1 MTMQLP
7 EWALSKLEAV
17 KGQDHVLVRD
27 AMKLL
32 DGSQSAVDQFAR
44 ENGFALVS
52 ASTNLA
58 FRETYERVRG
68 ESKIKKVMVIDRSS
82 IRPKGAP
89 GFFRAPPPFYPDLL
103 DKTPADAR
111 ITLDLRQY
119 LQDRTGDPDW
129 PQEVNEPRVAR
140 LIVRHLENVIR
151 AHQNL
156 RAADKERF
164 SDSDL
169 RTILGFAA
177 LGVPES
183 AFKTLDSLDYWKVG
197 LIRHDLLQ
205 DLKDLAPQVT
215 QPVMEK
221 LSTAPPPFC
230 WLAERDPDEVLRAF
244 YMSTILAQHTPSW
257 NLLLANVDATMKP
270 FSTISKE
277 TLEEAA
283 PKLIELD
290 HLQADK
296 DLTDVENALTK
307 DNLNFLLLEQMKLQE
322 PQGFLGV
329 LQNERLSSL
338 FRSLSLLLA
347 VDNLLGNSPATGVHK
362 EIIKLLDTEDR
373 GKDVPFVAKR
383 TLPAWQKLRDAYLL
397 VIRIHDLRVDLA
409 KVFKELTVTSADKL
423 TIRHFSVWWNR
434 KKLNRLEYFLSR
446 LERLVEGSDLLP
458 RPVESLPSTFGSA
471 LLRIR
476 QQVRQSST
484 QVHAQLVQLNHKFQD
499 LVAKQYPTWVK
510 GQSEVILTSQFLE
523 RCLKPMWD
531 PQTGKAA
538 LFIFDGMRYDIWDEF
553 LKPRLLERM
562 EVVKE
567 HIGCSLL
574 PSETHITRK
583 AISAG
588 TFPDEFN
595 TDEAEDKLL
604 KTALQRVFN
613 LKLESKTMQPDGAG
627 TGETVRYR
635 IGNLDVYIF
644 ELCDKELHKIQLR
657 QLPDGREVP
666 SRPLSFIYEQHIQNI
681 LDTEVMNVMNKL
693 TPGTT
698 VFVTADHGFGPVGR
712 DRIYFKDY
720 DLNENEDCSYL
731 NCRLKV
737 AWANVDLPEPL
748 RKKVIPFTPQEL
760 RMPLKQTWTK
770 KNGQIVTKEY
780 QAVVFP
786 RNGCSFSRPEYKYHP
801 DAYSHGGISMQEL
814 FVPMAVLR
822 VKLQDLGTI
831 SIEKIEL
838 PHEVVEGEA
847 LAAQIQVR
855 SNQED
860 LRVDL
865 EASWSNEPDPIVVPG
880 QVHYLKAGVQVLP
893 LIFKPD
899 TTLATELE
907 RKAGLMTRSLAIT
920 LRFRDGRK
928 SSRRTVNR
936 EFTVRLNLDRVTRRV
951 PPALGNILGMTPKGL
966 R

>member
-1 MTMQLP
+1 MQLS

-27 AMKLL
+27 ALKLL
-32 DGSQSAVDQFAR
+32 DGSQSAVDRFAR

-58 FRETYERVRG
+58 FRETFERVQA
-68 ESKIKKVMVIDRSS
+68 ESKIKKVIVVDRSS
-82 IRPKGAP
+82 TRPKGTT
-89 GFFRAPPPFYPDLL
+89 GFFKAPPPFYPDLL
-103 DKTPADAR
+103 AKTPPEAR
-111 ITLDLRQY
+111 VNLDLRQY

-140 LIVRHLENVIR
+140 LIANHLENVIR

-177 LGVPES
+177 LGVPEA

-197 LIRHDLLQ
+197 LIRHELLQ

-230 WLAERDPDEVLRAF
+230 WLAERDPEEVLRAF
-244 YMSTILAQHTPSW
+244 YMSVILAQHSPSW

-270 FSTISKE
+270 FSGISKE

-283 PKLIELD
+283 PKLINLD
-290 HLQADK
+290 HQQADK
-296 DLTDVENALTK
+296 DLTEVESGLSRDALS
-307 DNLNFLLLEQMKLQE
+307 FVLLEQLKLQE
-322 PQGFLGV
+322 PQGFLSV
-329 LQNERLSSL
+329 LQNERFSSL
-338 FRSLSLLLA
+338 FRSLGLLLA
-347 VDNLLGNSPATGVHK
+347 VDNLLGSNPAIDAHK
-362 EIIKLLDTEDR
+362 TIIGLLDSEER
-373 GKDVPFVAKR
+373 GKDVPFAAKR
-383 TLPAWQKLRDAYLL
+383 AQPAWQKLKDAYL
-397 VIRIHDLRVDLA
+397 VVRRIHDLRVNLA
-409 KVFKELTVTSADKL
+409 AVFKELAVTPADKL
-423 TIRHFSVWWNR
+423 TVRHFFIWWNR
-434 KKLNRLEYFLSR
+434 KKLNRLEYYLSR
-446 LERLVEGSDLLP
+446 LERLVDGSDLLP
-458 RPVESLPSTFGSA
+458 RSAETLPSAFESA

-484 QVHAQLVQLNHKFQD
+484 QVHTQLLQLNHKFQD

-510 GQSEVILTSQFLE
+510 GQSEVILTSQFLQ

-531 PQTGKAA
+531 PQSGKAA
-538 LFIFDGMRYDIWDEF
+538 LFIFDGMRYDIWEEF

-562 EVVKE
+562 EAIKDY
-567 HIGCSLL
+567 IGCSLL

-604 KTALQRVFN
+604 KAALQRDFN
-613 LKLESKTMQPDGAG
+613 LKLESKTVQPDGAG

-644 ELCDKELHKIQLR
+644 ELCDKELHKIQLK

-666 SRPLSFIYEQHIQNI
+666 SRPLSFIYEQHIQNV
-681 LDTEVMNVMNKL
+681 LDTEVMNVMKKL
-693 TPGTT
+693 APGTT

-731 NCRLKV
+731 NCRLKT
-737 AWANVDLPEPL
+737 AWPNVDLPEPL
-748 RKKVIPFTPQEL
+748 RKKVIAFTPAQL
-760 RMPLKQTWTK
+760 RMPVKQSWTK
-770 KNGQIVTKEY
+770 KNGQVVTKEY

-786 RNGCSFSRPEYKYHP
+786 RNGCSFSRPEYKYNP

-814 FVPMAVLR
+814 FIPMVVLR
-822 VKLQDLGTI
+822 VKAQEQGAVVLEKLDL
-831 SIEKIEL
+831 
-838 PHEVVEGEA
+838 PAEVVEGEELIA
-847 LAAQIQVR
+847 RIRIR
-855 SNQED
+855 STEGD
-860 LRVDL
+860 IRVDL
-865 EASWSNEPDPIVVPG
+865 GASWSNEPDAVTLPG
-880 QVHYLKAGVQVLP
+880 QVHYLGSGVQVLSFG
-893 LIFKPD
+893 FKVD
-899 TTLATELE
+899 GTLATEQE
-907 RKAGLMTRSLAIT
+907 RKVGSMKRT
-920 LRFRDGRK
+920 LSVTIQFRDGRK
-928 SSRRTVNR
+928 THRRTLT
-936 EFTVRLNLDRVTRRV
+936 ETFAVRLNLERVVRRV

>member
-1 MTMQLP
+1 MQLA

-17 KGQDHVLVRD
+17 KEQDYVLVRD
-27 AMKLL
+27 ALKLL
-32 DGSQSAVDQFAR
+32 DGSQSAVDRFAR

-58 FRETYERVRG
+58 FRETFERVQA
-68 ESKIKKVMVIDRSS
+68 ESKIKKVIVIDRSS
-82 IRPKGAP
+82 ARPKGTT
-89 GFFRAPPPFYPDLL
+89 GFFKAPPPFYPDLL
-103 DKTPADAR
+103 AKTPPEAR
-111 ITLDLRQY
+111 VTLELRQY

-140 LIVRHLENVIR
+140 LIVNHLENVIR

-169 RTILGFAA
+169 RTIIGFAA

-197 LIRHDLLQ
+197 LIRHELLQ

-230 WLAERDPDEVLRAF
+230 WLAERDPEEVLRAF
-244 YMSTILAQHTPSW
+244 YLSVILAQHSPSW

-270 FSTISKE
+270 FSGISKE

-283 PKLIELD
+283 PKLINLD
-290 HLQADK
+290 HQQADQ
-296 DLTDVENALTK
+296 DLTEVENSLSRDT
-307 DNLNFLLLEQMKLQE
+307 LGFLLFEQMKLQE

-329 LQNERLSSL
+329 LQNERFSSL
-338 FRSLSLLLA
+338 FRSLGLLLA
-347 VDNLLGNSPATGVHK
+347 IDNLLGNTPTIDVHK
-362 EIIKLLDTEDR
+362 KIIGLLDSEER
-373 GKDVPFVAKR
+373 GKDVPFAAKR
-383 TLPAWQKLRDAYLL
+383 AQPAWQKLKDAYLL
-397 VIRIHDLRVDLA
+397 VGRIHDLRVNLVN
-409 KVFKELTVTSADKL
+409 VFKELAVTPADKV
-423 TIRHFSVWWNR
+423 TIRHFFIWWNR
-434 KKLNRLEYFLSR
+434 KKVNRLEYYLSR

-458 RPVESLPSTFGSA
+458 RPAETLPSAFESA

-484 QVHAQLVQLNHKFQD
+484 QVHAQLVQLNHRFQD

-510 GQSEVILTSQFLE
+510 GQGEVILTSQFLQ

-538 LFIFDGMRYDIWDEF
+538 LFIFDGMRYDIWEEF

-562 EVVKE
+562 EVVKD
-567 HIGCSLL
+567 HIACSLL

-604 KTALQRVFN
+604 KAALQRDFN
-613 LKLESKTMQPDGAG
+613 LKLESKTVQPDGAG

-644 ELCDKELHKIQLR
+644 ELCDKELHKIQLK

-666 SRPLSFIYEQHIQNI
+666 SRPLSFIYEQHIQNV
-681 LDTEVMNVMNKL
+681 LDTEVMTVMKKL

-731 NCRLKV
+731 NCRLKT
-737 AWANVDLPEPL
+737 AWPNVDLPEAL
-748 RKKVIPFTPQEL
+748 RKKVIAFTPAQL
-760 RMPLKQTWTK
+760 RMPVKQSWTK
-770 KNGQIVTKEY
+770 KNGQVVTKEY

-786 RNGCSFSRPEYKYHP
+786 RNGCSFSRPEYKYNP

-822 VKLQDLGTI
+822 VRPQDLGAVV
-831 SIEKIEL
+831 IEKIDL
-838 PHEVVEGEA
+838 PSEVVEGEDLTA
-847 LAAQIQVR
+847 HIHVR
-855 SNQED
+855 CGHED
-860 LRVDL
+860 LRVDIN
-865 EASWSNEPDPIVVPG
+865 ASWSNDANAVVLPG
-880 QVHYLKAGVQVLP
+880 QVHYLKPGLQTFP
-893 LIFKPD
+893 LTFRPD
-899 TTLATELE
+899 TSSATEEE
-907 RKAGLMTRSLAIT
+907 RKIGTMTRT
-920 LRFRDGRK
+920 LSVTLQFRDGRRAL
-928 SSRRTVNR
+928 RRTLSR
-936 EFTVRLNLDRVTRRV
+936 QFTVRLNIERIVRRV
-951 PPALGNILGMTPKGL
+951 PPALGNILGLMPKNM

>member
-1 MTMQLP
+1 MQLS

-17 KGQDHVLVRD
+17 KGQDRVLVRD
-27 AMKLL
+27 ALKLL
-32 DGSQSAVDQFAR
+32 DGSQSAVDRFAR

-58 FRETYERVRG
+58 FRETFERVQA
-68 ESKIKKVMVIDRSS
+68 ESKIKKLIVVDRSS
-82 IRPKGAP
+82 ARPKGTT
-89 GFFRAPPPFYPDLL
+89 GFFKAPPPFYPDLL
-103 DKTPADAR
+103 AKTPPDAR
-111 ITLDLRQY
+111 VTLDLRQY

-140 LIVRHLENVIR
+140 LIVNHLENVIR

-177 LGVPES
+177 LGVPEA

-197 LIRHDLLQ
+197 LIRHELLQ

-230 WLAERDPDEVLRAF
+230 WLAERDPEEVLRAF
-244 YMSTILAQHTPSW
+244 YMSVILSQHSPSW
-257 NLLLANVDATMKP
+257 NLLLANVDAAMKP
-270 FSTISKE
+270 FSGISKD

-283 PKLIELD
+283 PKLINLD
-290 HLQADK
+290 PQQADK
-296 DLTDVENALTK
+296 DLTEVEGSLSRDT
-307 DNLNFLLLEQMKLQE
+307 LGFLLLEQMKLQE
-322 PQGFLGV
+322 PQGFLSV
-329 LQNERLSSL
+329 LQNERFSSL
-338 FRSLSLLLA
+338 FRSLGLLLA
-347 VDNLLGNSPATGVHK
+347 VDNLLGNSPAIDAHK
-362 EIIKLLDTEDR
+362 KIIGLLDSEER
-373 GKDVPFVAKR
+373 GKDVRFAAKR
-383 TLPAWQKLRDAYLL
+383 AQPAWQKLKDAYLL
-397 VIRIHDLRVDLA
+397 VRRIHDLRVSLA
-409 KVFKELTVTSADKL
+409 AVFKELAVTPADKL
-423 TIRHFSVWWNR
+423 TIRHFFIWWNR
-434 KKLNRLEYFLSR
+434 KKLNRLEYYLSR
-446 LERLVEGSDLLP
+446 LERLVDGSDLLP
-458 RPVESLPSTFGSA
+458 RSADTLPSAFESA

-484 QVHAQLVQLNHKFQD
+484 QVHTQLLQLNHKFQD

-562 EVVKE
+562 ESVKDY
-567 HIGCSLL
+567 IGCSLL

-604 KTALQRVFN
+604 KAALQRDFN
-613 LKLESKTMQPDGAG
+613 LKLESKTVQPDGAG

-644 ELCDKELHKIQLR
+644 ELCDKELHKIQVKK
-657 QLPDGREVP
+657 LPDGREVP
-666 SRPLSFIYEQHIQNI
+666 SRPLSFIYEQHIQNV
-681 LDTEVMNVMNKL
+681 LDTEVMNVMKKL
-693 TPGTT
+693 APGTT
-698 VFVTADHGFGPVGR
+698 VFITADHGFGPVGR

-720 DLNENEDCSYL
+720 DLNENDDCSYL
-731 NCRLKV
+731 NCRLKT
-737 AWANVDLPEPL
+737 AWPNVDIPEPL
-748 RKKVIPFTPQEL
+748 RKKVIAFTPAQL
-760 RMPLKQTWTK
+760 RMPVKQSWTK
-770 KNGQIVTKEY
+770 KNGQVVSKEY

-786 RNGCSFSRPEYKYHP
+786 RNGASFSRPEYKYNP

-814 FVPMAVLR
+814 FIPMVVLR
-822 VKLQDLGTI
+822 VKPQDLGTLAV
-831 SIEKIEL
+831 EKIVVPSEI
-838 PHEVVEGEA
+838 VEGEQ
-847 LAAQIQVR
+847 LVAQIYVR

-860 LRVDL
+860 LRVDM
-865 EASWSNEPDPIVVPG
+865 EASWANQPDAIALHG
-880 QVHYLKAGVQVLP
+880 QVHYLKSGTQVLS
-893 LIFKPD
+893 LAFRPD
-899 TTLATELE
+899 GALATEAE
-907 RKAGLMTRSLAIT
+907 RKDGIMSRSLSVS
-920 LRFRDGRK
+920 LQFRDGRK
-928 SSRRTVNR
+928 VARRSLTK
-936 EFTVRLNLDRVTRRV
+936 EFKVRLNLDKVVRRV
-951 PPALGNILGMTPKGL
+951 PPALGSILGMTPKGL

>member
-1 MTMQLP
+1 MQLP
-7 EWALSKLEAV
+7 EWALSKLDAA
-17 KGQDHVLVRD
+17 KDQDHVLVRD
-27 AMKLL
+27 ALKLL
-32 DGSQSAVDQFAR
+32 DGSQSAVDRFAR

-58 FRETYERVRG
+58 FRETYERVRA

-82 IRPKGAP
+82 TRPKGAT
-89 GFFRAPPPFYPDLL
+89 GFFKAPPPFYPDLL
-103 DKTPADAR
+103 AKTPPAAR
-111 ITLDLRQY
+111 VTLELRQY

-140 LIVRHLENVIR
+140 LIVNHLENVLR

-177 LGVPES
+177 LGVPEA
-183 AFKTLDSLDYWKVG
+183 AFKTLDALDYWKVG
-197 LIRHDLLQ
+197 LIRHELLQ

-221 LSTAPPPFC
+221 LRNAPPPFC
-230 WLAERDPDEVLRAF
+230 WLAERDPEEVLRAF
-244 YMSTILAQHTPSW
+244 YMSAILVQHTPSW
-257 NLLLANVDATMKP
+257 SLLLANVDASMKP
-270 FSTISKE
+270 YSAIAE
-277 TLEEAA
+277 TVLAESA

-290 HLQADK
+290 PQQADK
-296 DLTDVENALTK
+296 DLTEVEQALSRE
-307 DNLNFLLLEQMKLQE
+307 NLSFLLLEQLKLQE
-322 PQGFLGV
+322 PQGFLNV
-329 LQNERLSSL
+329 LQKERLSAL
-338 FRSLSLLLA
+338 FRSLALLLA
-347 VDNLLGNSPATGVHK
+347 VDNLLGNSPAIEAHK
-362 EIIKLLDTEDR
+362 KIMQLLDGEAH
-373 GKDVPFVAKR
+373 GKDVPFAAKR
-383 TLPAWQKLRDAYLL
+383 AQPAWQKLKDAYLL
-397 VIRIHDLRVDLA
+397 VGRIHDLRVNLSA
-409 KVFKELTVTSADKL
+409 VFKELTVTPADKL
-423 TIRHFSVWWNR
+423 TIKHFFTWWNK
-434 KKLNRLEYFLSR
+434 KKLNRLEYCLSR
-446 LERLVEGSDLLP
+446 LERLAEGTDLLP
-458 RPVESLPSTFGSA
+458 RPSETLPSTFESA
-471 LLRIR
+471 LIRIR
-476 QQVRQSST
+476 EQVRQSSA
-484 QVHAQLVQLNHKFQD
+484 QVHLQIQQLNLKFQD
-499 LVAKQYPTWVK
+499 LVAKHYPSWVK
-510 GQSEVILTSQFLE
+510 GQGEVILTSQFLL

-531 PQTGKAA
+531 PQTGRAA

-562 EVVKE
+562 ELVKD

-604 KTALQRVFN
+604 KSALQRDFN
-613 LKLESKTMQPDGAG
+613 LKLEPKTLPPDGAG

-644 ELCDKELHKIQLR
+644 ELCDKELHKIQLK

-666 SRPLSFIYEQHIQNI
+666 ARPLSFIYEQHIQNI
-681 LDTEVMNVMNKL
+681 LDTEVMNVMKKL
-693 TPGTT
+693 APGTT

-737 AWANVDLPEPL
+737 AWPNVDLPEPL
-748 RKKVIPFTPQEL
+748 RKKVIAFTPQEL
-760 RMPLKQTWTK
+760 RLPAKQSWTK
-770 KNGQIVTKEY
+770 KNGQLISKEY

-786 RNGCSFSRPEYKYHP
+786 RNGCSFSRPEYKYNP

-814 FVPMAVLR
+814 FVPMVVLR
-822 VKLQDLGTI
+822 VKAQDQGTVLM
-831 SIEKIEL
+831 EKIDV
-838 PHEVVEGEA
+838 PAEVVEGEELVA
-847 LAAQIQVR
+847 KVQIWSSR
-855 SNQED
+855 ED

-865 EASWSNEPDPIVVPG
+865 EASWMNEPDPVLLAG
-880 QVHYLKAGVQVLP
+880 QVHYLKAGAQIIPVG
-893 LIFKPD
+893 FKPD
-899 TTLATELE
+899 ASLATDQE
-907 RKAGLMTRSLAIT
+907 RKSGLMRRALIIT
-920 LRFRDGRK
+920 AHFRDGRK
-928 SSRRTVNR
+928 TVRRSLTKDFV
-936 EFTVRLNLDRVTRRV
+936 VRLNLDRVVRRV
-951 PPALGNILGMTPKGL
+951 PPALGNILGMTPKGM